1 MAGIVEPSAA
11 GVAVGYRSAMAAD
24 GGTSLKRGLLA
35 LEVLARAEGR
45 DEAGLG
51 VVDVA
56 RRLGVDKSQASRT
69 LRALADHGLVE
80 RDAASRGYRLG
91 PRLFAYAALVSERRL
106 LRTAPPVL
114 EQLVSALGERAHLSV
129 LDGTAVLT
137 LLSHSP
143 PHAVQAAG
151 WAGRTVPAYCS
162 AAGRA
167 LLADHDPAA
176 LQALLDGVEL
186 VPLGPNTVASAAE
199 VTARV
204 REAAER
210 GYAVADEEL
219 EPGLSAVAAPV
230 RRFDGRI
237 VAALNVSGPSF
248 RFRPRLPE
256 AGEAVMR
263 AAQELSARLREES
276 VADPA
281 TRVVP

>member
-1 MAGIVEPSAA
+1 MP
-11 GVAVGYRSAMAAD
+11 AD

-35 LEVLARAEGR
+35 LEILARAEGQ

-69 LRALADHGLVE
+69 LRALADHGLAE
-80 RDAASRGYRLG
+80 RDAASRAYRLG
-91 PRLFAYAALVSERRL
+91 PRVFAYAALVSERRL
-106 LRTAPPVL
+106 LRVAPPVL
-114 EQLVSALGERAHLSV
+114 EQLVNALGERAHLSV
-129 LDGTAVLT
+129 LDGTSVLT

-151 WAGRTVPAYCS
+151 WAGRTVPAYCT

-167 LLADHDPAA
+167 LLADHDTEA
-176 LQALLDGVEL
+176 LRELLDGVEL
-186 VPLGPNTVASAAE
+186 VRRGPGTVASFADLS
-199 VTARV
+199 ARV
-204 REAAER
+204 REVAER

-230 RRFDGRI
+230 RSFDGRV

-248 RFRPRLPE
+248 RFRPRLQE
-256 AGEAVMR
+256 AGEEVTR
-263 AAQELSARLREES
+263 AAARLHDET
-276 VADPA
+276 VAASA
-281 TRVVP
+281 T